1 MKKVLLVISALLI
14 CIVAEAQYSKSIRM
28 EPVLKTD
35 TTTIGQKIIYPQ
47 FKNDEVTIV
56 KINIPPGEST
66 GWHKHAFPVFAY
78 ILKGTLTIEVENNK
92 SMRFSENTSFAEVM
106 NTFHNGINK
115 GDEAVV
121 LIAFFMGGK
130 GTELSIH
137 R

>member
-14 CIVAEAQYSKSIRM
+14 CIVAEAQYSKGISM

-47 FKNDEVTIV
+47 FKDDEVTIV

-78 ILKGTLTIEVENNK
+78 VIQGTLTIEVENNK

>member
-1 MKKVLLVISALLI
+1 MKKVLLVVSALLI
-14 CIVAEAQYSKSIRM
+14 CFMAEAQYSKSISM

-47 FKNDEVTIV
+47 FKDDEVTIL

-66 GWHKHAFPVFAY
+66 GWHKHEFPVFAY
-78 ILKGTLTIEVENNK
+78 VLKGTLTVEIENNK
-92 SMRFSENTSFAEVM
+92 TLQFPKNTSFAEVM

-130 GTELSIH
+130 GTGLSIH
-137 R
+137 K

>member
-1 MKKVLLVISALLI
+1 
-14 CIVAEAQYSKSIRM
+14 
-28 EPVLKTD
+28 
-35 TTTIGQKIIYPQ
+35 
-47 FKNDEVTIV
+47 
-56 KINIPPGEST
+56 
-66 GWHKHAFPVFAY
+66 
-78 ILKGTLTIEVENNK
+78 LTIEVENNK